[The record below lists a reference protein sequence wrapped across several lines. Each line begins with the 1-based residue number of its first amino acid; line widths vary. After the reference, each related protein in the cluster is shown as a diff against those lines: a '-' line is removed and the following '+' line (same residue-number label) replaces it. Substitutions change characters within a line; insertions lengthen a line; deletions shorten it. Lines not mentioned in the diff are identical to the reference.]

1 MNLEEIRAERD
12 KKIARLLR
20 YFGVIMAIFY
30 FVMGLAFILL
40 PWFDAI
46 APYTRYGTAVLLM
59 AYGCFRFY
67 RMLKSIKQLNP
78 ANKDEN

>member
-1 MNLEEIRAERD
+1 MKLDEIRAERD
-12 KKIARLLR
+12 NKIARLLR

-30 FVMGLAFILL
+30 FVMGLAFVLL
-40 PWFDAI
+40 PWFGAV
-46 APYTRYGTAVLLM
+46 APATRYSIAVLLM

-78 ANKDEN
+78 VNTDEE